1 MAWTSERVG
10 ASSGSAASR
19 MQFWADHLLLQNL
32 IGSTSLAGTF
42 GGFTGPVYVQCLA
55 HTVPAE
61 EVLSER

>member
-1 MAWTSERVG
+1 MAWTSERVC

-19 MQFWADHLLLQNL
+19 MRFWADHLFSQNL

-42 GGFTGPVYVQCLA
+42 GGFAGSVYVQCLA

-61 EVLSER
+61 EVLGER